1 MEAGGVCVTFIFHHS
16 KQVDR
21 SQHYRTHTTLA
32 CVWQHQ
38 PATERAQSSYS
49 TALPNTCTDRPC
61 VPSIASQVFMAIT
74 AGRGG

>member
-38 PATERAQSSYS
+38 PATERAQSSYC
-49 TALPNTCTDRPC
+49 TALPHYLC
-61 VPSIASQVFMAIT
+61 
-74 AGRGG
+74 